1 MYIFR
6 RIIFTALAFILLAL
20 ECKADAL
27 WVGESRTYS
36 VSFMGVF
43 HTNVSWTV
51 NGGYISLS
59 GGNIGS
65 RTATVTQYFSG
76 SATLTCSYQYKLT
89 SSSSL
94 QSTSQSWTITCNNN
108 PLTISASHIELNVG
122 QSTTLGVGL
131 TYSNS
136 YSGSASY
143 TFNTSDPSV
152 ATVNSNGLITAVGAG
167 IANIS
172 VYCNASANSCYS
184 VVSVTQPA
192 TSVSIPQS
200 LNVDLGGTQTI
211 VPTPYPTNAVAT
223 YTWYSSNNAVATVS
237 ANGVVSGVGIGN
249 AEIHCTTN
257 TGVVSNNCNVTV
269 DYCQPTAVDILEDSS
284 FLLVGDTHTL
294 RCNIYPANANP
305 SLLWN
310 TSNELIANV
319 YGNGLIYGAQ
329 LGTAEIV
336 ATTSNG
342 IRDTCVVQ
350 VRRPATGIKIKKDV
364 SLVLGQEYKYHVLY
378 TPADGYTNDLTW
390 ESSNDSVVTVS
401 NGLIKAVGYG
411 HAIVK
416 VLNAHGLYS
425 ESRVYVK
432 QMSHVNVWLN
442 TGIKYSYPIM
452 YNPQITYTDAGE
464 IKIEAAYLI
473 ATYNTTDISRIT
485 FADDAET
492 FIDEYEL
499 ISILDKVH
507 PELFISNHTLYI
519 SNLVPNSVIRVYSI
533 DGKII
538 WHKHVLSNN
547 TSLELDR
554 YSTGVYIITINGNPF
569 KIIIP

>member
-1 MYIFR
+1 MSR
-6 RIIFTALAFILLAL
+6 LKILLFLTLAIMSFSV
-20 ECKADAL
+20 ECRADAL

-51 NGGYISLS
+51 SGGYISLT
-59 GGNIGS
+59 GGTTGS

-76 SATLTCSYQYKLT
+76 SATVTCSYQYKLT
-89 SSSSL
+89 SNSSL

-136 YSGSASY
+136 YSGSATY

-167 IANIS
+167 VANIS

-184 VVSVTQPA
+184 VVTVTQPA

-200 LNVDLGGTQTI
+200 INVDLGGTQTI
-211 VPTPYPTNAVAT
+211 VPTPYPSNAVAT

-237 ANGVVSGVGIGN
+237 ANGVVSGVGIGT
-249 AEIHCTTN
+249 AVIHCTTN
-257 TGVVSNNCNVTV
+257 NGVVSNNCNVTV
-269 DYCQPTAVDILEDSS
+269 DYCQPTAIDIDEDSC

-294 RCNIYPANANP
+294 RCNFLPTNANP
-305 SLLWN
+305 SLVWS

-329 LGTAEIV
+329 LGTADIV

-342 IRDTCVVQ
+342 ISDTCIVQ
-350 VRRPATGIKIKKDV
+350 VRRNATGIRLKKDV
-364 SLVLGQEYKYHVLY
+364 SILLGQEYKYHVSY
-378 TPADGYTNDLTW
+378 IPEDGYANDLTW
-390 ESSNDSVVTVS
+390 ESTNSSVVTV
-401 NGLIKAVGYG
+401 NHDVIKAVGYG

-416 VLNAHGLYS
+416 VFNSHGLYS

-432 QMSHVNVWLN
+432 QMTHVNVWLK
-442 TGIKYSYPIM
+442 TGIKYSYPVL
-452 YNPQITYTDAGE
+452 YSPQVTYLETGE
-464 IKIEAAYLI
+464 VKIVAAYLI
-473 ATYNTTDISRIT
+473 ATFNTDDISRIT
-485 FADDAET
+485 LADET
-492 FIDEYEL
+492 EMFIDEHE
-499 ISILDKVH
+499 SIEPLNEVL
-507 PELFISNHTLYI
+507 PELRVSHNTIYI
-519 SNLVPNSVIRVYSI
+519 SNLSANSVIRIYTI
-533 DGKII
+533 DGKMI
-538 WHKHVLSNN
+538 WNNHVS
-547 TSLELDR
+547 TSDV
-554 YSTGVYIITINGNPF
+554 SVNMNKCNTGVYIVSINNKSF